1 MEEEFLTLLEGLPP
15 CHWGGA
21 PQGTLRPYIVLRLVS
36 EVREATGDGLRPGLV
51 RSRVQADCYGE
62 DYYLG
67 LAIAR
72 QLITAVEGRRVG
84 RFQRIAVDGA
94 RDLSGPDIP
103 GTGAAHRRSVDLLIF
118 HAEQRRAP

>member
-1 MEEEFLTLLEGLPP
+1 MEEELLTLLEGLPP

-36 EVREATGDGLRPGLV
+36 ELRETTGDGHRPGLV

-62 DYYLG
+62 TYYHG

-72 QLITAVEGRRVG
+72 RLITAVEGRRVG
-84 RFQRIAVDGA
+84 RFQRIAIDGV
-94 RDLSGPDIP
+94 RDLSGIDAP
-103 GTGAAHRRSVDLLIF
+103 GTGAAHRRSVDLLI
-118 HAEQRRAP
+118 HHTA